1 MIKDKLTN
9 AECSY
14 SLSNNLRKG
23 FLWLKENNL
32 ETLKDGKYEI
42 DGDKIFA
49 NVQSYE
55 TKDDAPYEAHKKY
68 LDIQYMIKGEENVG
82 VVDYKDCETTEVYNE
97 EKDVEFLN
105 CVRND
110 FYQILRKGEFLI
122 FYPQD
127 AHKPSLKVDSNKSVK
142 KVIVKVMI

>member
-1 MIKDKLTN
+1 MIKDNLTN
-9 AECSY
+9 AECYY

-32 ETLKDGKYEI
+32 EEIKDGKYEI
-42 DGDKIFA
+42 DGEKIFA
-49 NVQSYE
+49 NVQTYE
-55 TKDDAPYEAHKKY
+55 TKDDAPYEVHKKY
-68 LDIQYMIKGEENVG
+68 IDIQYMIKGEESVG
-82 VVDYKDCETTEVYNE
+82 VVNYKDCKTTETYNE
-97 EKDVEFLN
+97 NKDIEFLE
-105 CVRND
+105 CMKND

-127 AHKPSLKVDSNKSVK
+127 AHKPSLKINNKKLVK

>member
-9 AECSY
+9 AECYY

-32 ETLKDGKYEI
+32 ETLEDGKYEI
-42 DGDKIFA
+42 DGDRIFA

-68 LDIQYMIKGEENVG
+68 IDIQYMINGEESVG
-82 VVDYKDCETTEVYNE
+82 VVDYNDCVTAEVYND
-97 EKDVEFLN
+97 EKDVEFLE
-105 CVRND
+105 CIKND
-110 FYQILRKGEFLI
+110 FYQVLRKGEFLI

-127 AHKPSLKVDSNKSVK
+127 VHKPSLKIDNNKSVK